1 MCEILSLGFL
11 DAILSLVI
19 FVMNI
24 IYCVWGWFIPD
35 DPNREGEAM
44 NTSGVE
50 SFGRSAA
57 REEFSQ
63 HMEKL
68 KSYLNFVTYSDS
80 LALPVKIL
88 IMFLIQ
94 YFVCRKKRLKNEGN
108 TNDNVDSTSNTNIK
122 GSSIP
127 GAEHHDNSEVSKF
140 HLPNLFNFNV
150 IPQRKKNIVEV

>member
-35 DPNREGEAM
+35 DPN
-44 NTSGVE
+44 
-50 SFGRSAA
+50 

-94 YFVCRKKRLKNEGN
+94 YFVCRKKKMNGDGN
-108 TNDNVDSTSNTNIK
+108 NTDNVD
-122 GSSIP
+122 
-127 GAEHHDNSEVSKF
+127 DNSNGNNNSKF
-140 HLPNLFNFNV
+140 HFPNLFNFNV

>member
-35 DPNREGEAM
+35 DPN
-44 NTSGVE
+44 
-50 SFGRSAA
+50 

-94 YFVCRKKRLKNEGN
+94 YFVCRKKKMNNEQTS
-108 TNDNVDSTSNTNIK
+108 TNDNVDSHSN
-122 GSSIP
+122 
-127 GAEHHDNSEVSKF
+127 DNANDSKF

>member
-11 DAILSLVI
+11 DAVLSLVI

-24 IYCVWGWFIPD
+24 IYVVWGWFIPD
-35 DPNREGEAM
+35 DPN
-44 NTSGVE
+44 
-50 SFGRSAA
+50 

-88 IMFLIQ
+88 IMILIQ
-94 YFVCRKKRLKNEGN
+94 YFVCRKKKMNNEQTN
-108 TNDNVDSTSNTNIK
+108 DSSNDNVN
-122 GSSIP
+122 
-127 GAEHHDNSEVSKF
+127 DNSNSSKF

>member
-11 DAILSLVI
+11 DAVLSLVI

-24 IYCVWGWFIPD
+24 IYVVWGWFIPD
-35 DPNREGEAM
+35 DPN
-44 NTSGVE
+44 
-50 SFGRSAA
+50 

-88 IMFLIQ
+88 IMILIQ
-94 YFVCRKKRLKNEGN
+94 YFVCRKKNNEQ
-108 TNDNVDSTSNTNIK
+108 TNDSSNDTVN
-122 GSSIP
+122 
-127 GAEHHDNSEVSKF
+127 DNSNSSKF